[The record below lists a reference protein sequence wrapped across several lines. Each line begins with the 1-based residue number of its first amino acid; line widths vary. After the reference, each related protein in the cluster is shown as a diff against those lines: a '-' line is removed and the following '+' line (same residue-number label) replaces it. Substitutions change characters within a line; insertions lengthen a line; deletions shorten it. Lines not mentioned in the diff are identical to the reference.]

1 MSFELF
7 PQRFPTNC
15 TGCHLKFDVPWVV
28 DQLQYSM
35 GCVVTESIAM
45 FVYSGISTSALSVT
59 FSVISKEFWEYGRV
73 EDKALGFL
81 VGFGVLFLGEGDD
94 LEP

>member
-1 MSFELF
+1 ML
-7 PQRFPTNC
+7 
-15 TGCHLKFDVPWVV
+15 
-28 DQLQYSM
+28 
-35 GCVVTESIAM
+35 
-45 FVYSGISTSALSVT
+45 VYSGISTSALSVT
-59 FSVISKEFWEYGRV
+59 FSVISKEFWEYGGV